1 MFNRVWICG
10 ALLLI
15 GCSQNYSE
23 KKKDEAIR
31 EQGLQAQSSQSTAPS
46 QLPAGHPPLG
56 APGTEAAPGGA
67 AMPPG
72 HPPVGGGAGTG
83 AALDVKPG
91 DRQSLGGLS
100 VVLPAGWKPMAP
112 TSSMRT
118 AEYQLPGEGGGDASL
133 VVFYF
138 GADQGGSVE
147 ANIDR
152 WYGQFTQPDGKSTQK
167 HSRRWKKSVG
177 SIEATLVDIEG
188 TYTGGGMGGGAT
200 AAQPGYRMLGAI
212 LVAPRGPF
220 FFKLVG
226 PAATVDRWNK
236 SFEQY
241 IDSALSE

>member
-1 MFNRVWICG
+1 MSGKVWLCA
-10 ALLLI
+10 ALLLM
-15 GCSQNYSE
+15 GCSQNYSD

-31 EQGLQAQSSQSTAPS
+31 EQGKQPLPSHAEEPS

-56 APGTEAAPGGA
+56 AAGGA
-67 AMPPG
+67 ALNLK
-72 HPPVGGGAGTG
+72 A
-83 AALDVKPG
+83 G

-118 AEYQLPGEGGGDASL
+118 AEYQLSGADGGDASL

-152 WYGQFTQPDGKSTQK
+152 WYGQFTQPDGKPTQE
-167 HSRRWKKSVG
+167 HARRWEKSVG
-177 SIEATLVDIEG
+177 SLKATLVDITG
-188 TYTGGGMGGGAT
+188 TYTGGGMGGGSNAPQT
-200 AAQPGYRMLGAI
+200 GYRMLGAI
-212 LVAPRGPF
+212 LVSPRGPF

-226 PAATVDRWNK
+226 PSATVEHWNK

-241 IDSALSE
+241 LDSALSE